1 MRRFLYFLNTVSC
14 DGNQKMPG
22 TFFAHSRLLVPGPSF
37 VILTTGNSGV
47 PSWFWNALLL
57 KIGIW
62 QWQGA
67 LESRVREKRWK
78 ILSSQYFLQ
87 IVLLWILVLKFILI
101 TLSVAICEI
110 CSQEDGDEG
119 TLSKHHEV
127 EFREKWWQGNNALDY
142 PQCKAEKEEYQSRNA
157 SHFFHTCCSRIN
169 MIIIWHI
176 ACYPKITNTIWG

>member
-1 MRRFLYFLNTVSC
+1 
-14 DGNQKMPG
+14 MPE

-119 TLSKHHEV
+119 TLSKHHKV

-142 PQCKAEKEEYQSRNA
+142 PQCKAEKECIKAEMLHIFSTLVVVND
-157 SHFFHTCCSRIN
+157 N
-169 MIIIWHI
+169 MIICWHSSI
-176 ACYPKITNTIWG
+176 MLSKNH